1 MRVFITVDAHVHIDR
16 YEHVER
22 SIRDDFLLLSP
33 DFLLAFTLF
42 FHRFYLIVPLPLPN
56 CSLAFIQLF
65 QHLYFAF
72 LLFSSYNIAFI
83 KRIIVT
89 YQKKIISSIASK
101 LQYFL

>member
-42 FHRFYLIVPLPLPN
+42 FHRFYLIVPLFLSN
-56 CSLAFIQLF
+56 RSITFT
-65 QHLYFAF
+65 
-72 LLFSSYNIAFI
+72 LLFYCSRLI
-83 KRIIVT
+83 T
-89 YQKKIISSIASK
+89 
-101 LQYFL
+101 LPL